1 MNVLE
6 ATAQPQLGDTAFY
19 RAAAPQARK
28 QLVTVSGLF
37 LNGRIKVTL
46 PRRHLEEPTP
56 ALPQASPEPALRAR
70 SRQDR
75 RRNRPRRRLNQ
86 RLTPPKGV

>member
-28 QLVTVSGLF
+28 LLVTVTGLF
-37 LNGRIKVTL
+37 LNGRIKV
-46 PRRHLEEPTP
+46 E
-56 ALPQASPEPALRAR
+56 R
-70 SRQDR
+70 S
-75 RRNRPRRRLNQ
+75 
-86 RLTPPKGV
+86 